1 MIYDIGEILLRLGI
15 ISSIFGMILSFI
27 NFHLAR
33 ASLIVLILSVILSN
47 MILLYFLLSSDFSV
61 LYVINYTSKDLPL
74 FYKFTAWWGGQA
86 GSLMFWLFILS
97 VYTIFAFRS
106 LGKLSLFFIL
116 QVYLFFLILAT
127 YPANPFERLPISAPD
142 GRGLNPLL
150 QNVWMAVHPPLLYL
164 GYVGSTFPIAFFLD
178 SKDINTVRFWTVISW
193 VFLTLGILLG
203 GRWAYLELG
212 WGGYWAWDPVENA
225 SLFPWITLN
234 SALHT
239 FYLYRMGSHKLWFYN
254 LIFLS
259 FILSIVGTFLTRSGI
274 VESVHAFAFS
284 DIGHYFL
291 VYISVVLVFW
301 VISNLYLLTSWRK
314 VLGTKRVYPPF
325 TRGFYLA
332 ISNYVWIII
341 LIMVLIGTFYPIIT
355 EFILGVQMSLGK
367 DFYTYATAPFFA
379 LVLIL
384 SSLSLEA
391 TWDKPK
397 ILPNISIIIS
407 SILISAIF
415 SIFARNFFLFF
426 GLLFSLCSL
435 LSLIILIRR
444 RVWTSS
450 NIAHLG
456 LALTALGIVLSWN
469 LGKKHEISFKPM
481 ETKNFF
487 IFDLKHLGWQEYK
500 GKNYEGVYAV
510 LNVKLFGLDL
520 GDIRAERRKYFPS
533 EEVTS
538 EAGIL
543 PLIPLGDLYAVI
555 QGAEDDGT
563 FYYEIY
569 FNPGI
574 QLVWIGPI
582 IIALGG
588 LIGLL
593 QLYNFQD
600 KPKG

>member
-1 MIYDIGEILLRLGI
+1 MIYEVGEILLRLGI

-33 ASLIVLILSVILSN
+33 ASLIVLISSVILSN
-47 MILLYFLLSSDFSV
+47 MILLYLLLSSDFSV
-61 LYVINYTSKDLPL
+61 LYVINYTSRDLPL

-116 QVYLFFLILAT
+116 QAHLFFLILAT
-127 YPANPFERLPISAPD
+127 YSANPFERLPISAPD

-150 QNVWMAVHPPLLYL
+150 QNVWMAIHPPLLYL
-164 GYVGSTFPIAFFLD
+164 GYVGTTFPIAFLLD

-234 SALHT
+234 SAIHT
-239 FYLYRMGSHKLWFYN
+239 FYLYRMGSHRLWLFN
-254 LIFLS
+254 LLSLS
-259 FILSIVGTFLTRSGI
+259 FILSILGTFLTRSGI

-284 DIGHYFL
+284 DIGHYFS
-291 VYISVVLVFW
+291 VYLCVLLILYLW
-301 VISNLYLLTSWRK
+301 ANLYFLRFRQ
-314 VLGTKRVYPPF
+314 KRHYQPF
-325 TRGFYLA
+325 TRGFYIAL
-332 ISNYVWIII
+332 SNYVWMMI
-341 LIMVLIGTFYPIIT
+341 LLIVLVGTFYPVIT
-355 EFILGVQMSLGK
+355 EIVLGLQMSLGK
-367 DFYTYATAPFFA
+367 DFYTYATSPFFA
-379 LVLIL
+379 IIL
-384 SSLSLEA
+384 MLSLLSLESS
-391 TWDKPK
+391 WDKQK
-397 ILPNISIIIS
+397 ISLDLRILGISF
-407 SILISAIF
+407 LISVTLF
-415 SIFARNFFLFF
+415 VLTRNPFLFF
-426 GLLFSLCSL
+426 GLLLSLYSL
-435 LSLIILIRR
+435 LGLVVIIMKRGLLP
-444 RVWTSS
+444 S
-450 NIAHLG
+450 NVAHLG
-456 LALTALGIVLSWN
+456 LALTSLGIVLSWN
-469 LGKKHEISFKPM
+469 LGKKHEIPFKHM
-481 ETKNFF
+481 ETKRFYVF
-487 IFDLKHLGWQEYK
+487 ELKHLGWQEYN
-500 GKNYEGVYAV
+500 GKNYEGVYAI
-510 LNVKLFGLDL
+510 LNVKTLGLEL
-520 GDIRAERRKYFPS
+520 GDIRTERRRYFPS

-543 PLIPLGDLYAVI
+543 PLPPFGDLYAVI

-588 LIGLL
+588 LMGIFR
-593 QLYNFQD
+593 LYNPRNGR
-600 KPKG
+600 K